1 MSGINFTVVCKYVCS
16 YFVIVSLYYLSLSF
30 NLSLSS
36 ISTRIPIHL
45 LLLSYHV
52 IFVYMYFLNN
62 STYYYSE
69 LTIIHS
75 MYFLNNSTYYYSEL
89 TIIHSSDLIIINVFS
104 SHNGSYLIIINV
116 FSSHNGSFYLILSTC
131 VNITLFIS
139 NYIANGSYINLILY
153 TW

>member
-16 YFVIVSLYYLSLSF
+16 YFVIVSFYYLSLSY

-45 LLLSYHV
+45 LLSNYHV

-75 MYFLNNSTYYYSEL
+75 
-89 TIIHSSDLIIINVFS
+89 
-104 SHNGSYLIIINV
+104 SYLIIINV

-131 VNITLFIS
+131 VNITLYIS
-139 NYIANGSYINLILY
+139 NYIANGSLINLILY

>member
-16 YFVIVSLYYLSLSF
+16 YYVIVSLYYLSLSY

-36 ISTRIPIHL
+36 ISTCIPIHL
-45 LLLSYHV
+45 LLSSYHV

-75 MYFLNNSTYYYSEL
+75 
-89 TIIHSSDLIIINVFS
+89 
-104 SHNGSYLIIINV
+104 SYLIIINV

-139 NYIANGSYINLILY
+139 NYISNGSYINLILY

>member
-16 YFVIVSLYYLSLSF
+16 YFVIVSLYYLSLSY

-45 LLLSYHV
+45 LLSSYHV

-75 MYFLNNSTYYYSEL
+75 
-89 TIIHSSDLIIINVFS
+89 
-104 SHNGSYLIIINV
+104 SYLIIINV

-139 NYIANGSYINLILY
+139 NYIANGSYINLIIY

>member
-16 YFVIVSLYYLSLSF
+16 YFVIVSLYYLSLSY
-30 NLSLSS
+30 NISLSS

-45 LLLSYHV
+45 LLSSYV

-75 MYFLNNSTYYYSEL
+75 
-89 TIIHSSDLIIINVFS
+89 
-104 SHNGSYLIIINV
+104 SYLIIINV

-131 VNITLFIS
+131 VNITLYIS